1 MSDGIINLF
10 TDSDK
15 EFNLFNTAY
24 LNEISMMPQKN
35 LAIEILKKLIA
46 EQVHLYQRTNLVK
59 AQKFSDLLSRS
70 MNSYMNGMLTNEEVI
85 DELMKMAQDMAK
97 ASKEG
102 NDLGLSD
109 EEMAFYD
116 ALTKPES
123 VRDFYSNEQ
132 LLR

>member
-1 MSDGIINLF
+1 M
-10 TDSDK
+10 
-15 EFNLFNTAY
+15 FNTAY

>member
-1 MSDGIINLF
+1 
-10 TDSDK
+10 
-15 EFNLFNTAY
+15 
-24 LNEISMMPQKN
+24 
-35 LAIEILKKLIA
+35 
-46 EQVHLYQRTNLVK
+46 
-59 AQKFSDLLSRS
+59 
-70 MNSYMNGMLTNEEVI
+70 
-85 DELMKMAQDMAK
+85 MAQDMAK

-116 ALTKPES
+116 ALTKPEY